1 MSSFIE
7 TAEQLT
13 LPVVALHGAVCYPSL
28 PVNFEACDDASA
40 AALRQSAAKGGM
52 LFLVCT
58 SETVP
63 ASVTPELSQ
72 FYKVGTVARIK
83 QMLRTPE
90 GVTRVIAEG
99 VSRAVVT
106 EYRKNADII

>member
-40 AALRQSAAKGGM
+40 A
-52 LFLVCT
+52 
-58 SETVP
+58 
-63 ASVTPELSQ
+63 
-72 FYKVGTVARIK
+72 
-83 QMLRTPE
+83 
-90 GVTRVIAEG
+90 VIAIAEEPARG
-99 VSRAVVT
+99 
-106 EYRKNADII
+106 D